1 MANLKF
7 SQFTEQTDPAN
18 VAFVVGYNG
27 STNVKIDPANIGGGL
42 FEGLSGTTVITQR
55 KGSGSATGY
64 QSTLSGGSGC
74 YSQAAYST
82 VGGGYKNTASSY
94 ASTVSGGLTNVAIN
108 NGGTTV
114 SGGSYNSASGYA
126 SSVGGGR
133 YNSATGRFAAIACG
147 SYNVSSGVDS
157 AILGGMYNTASG
169 YRSTIGGG
177 SNNTATGDFSFV
189 GGGMYN
195 NNAGTDSTII
205 GGRNNVIESS
215 ASFATVSGY
224 GNRVIAANS
233 SSHIL
238 GDNITSDRTNTT
250 FVENLSIKAIPTSAT
265 GLPAGSV
272 WSNGNVLNIV

>member
-1 MANLKF
+1 MANIKF

-42 FEGLSGTTVITQR
+42 FEGLNGTTVITQR
-55 KGSGSATGY
+55 KGSGLATGF
-64 QSTLSGGSGC
+64 QSTISGGYSGYAQGA
-74 YSQAAYST
+74 YSTVSGGYRNSASSYVST
-82 VGGGYKNTASSY
+82 VGGGLN
-94 ASTVSGGLTNVAIN
+94 NNAIN

-114 SGGSYNSASGYA
+114 SGGVYNTASGYG
-126 SSVGGGR
+126 SSVGSGR
-133 YNSATGRFAAIACG
+133 YNSATGRFAAIAGG

-157 AILGGMYNTASG
+157 SISGGMYHTASG

-177 SNNTATGDFSFV
+177 ANNTASGDFSIV
-189 GGGMYN
+189 GGGFYN
-195 NNAGTDSTII
+195 TNAGTDSTII
-205 GGRNNVIESS
+205 GGRNNVIEST
-215 ASFATVSGY
+215 ASRATVSGY
-224 GNRVIAANS
+224 GNRIIAANS

-250 FVENLSIKAIPTSAT
+250 FVENLSIKAIPTSAA
-265 GLPAGSV
+265 GLPSGSV

>member
-42 FEGLSGTTVITQR
+42 FEGLYNTTPITKR

-64 QSTLSGGSGC
+64 QSTLSGGSSC

-82 VGGGYKNTASSY
+82 IGGGYKNTASSY
-94 ASTVSGGLTNVAIN
+94 ASTVSGGINNVAIN
-108 NGGTTV
+108 NYFATVGG
-114 SGGSYNSASGYA
+114 GGYNSASGYA
-126 SSVGGGR
+126 SNVGGGR
-133 YNSATGRFAAIACG
+133 YNNAGGSVATIGGGR
-147 SYNVSSGVDS
+147 YNNASGEDSSL
-157 AILGGMYNTASG
+157 LGGMFNSASG

-177 SNNTATGDFSFV
+177 YSNTASGQYSLV

-205 GGRNNVIESS
+205 GGRNNVIEST
-215 ASFATVSGY
+215 ASRATISGY
-224 GNRVIAANS
+224 GNRIIAANS

-238 GDNITSDRTNTT
+238 GDNITSDRANTT
-250 FVENLSIKAIPTSAT
+250 FVENLSIKSIPTSST

-272 WSNGNVLNIV
+272 WSSGNVLNIV